1 MTREALLSPR
11 YIVVFFNG
19 RHYPSSSFVEGDIV
33 VQKKMVKGLSLEGQ
47 LFWLYTNSSGKLVHT
62 QIDISLYPH
71 LFRALNWWEY
81 RKVEDMPKY
90 VKPIVASQYVYE
102 FVSKQLSPSY
112 TIKQT
117 ITNITFI
124 GRLANI
130 RLTAFRNPAG
140 VKYQWLS

>member
-1 MTREALLSPR
+1 M
-11 YIVVFFNG
+11 VFFNG

-102 FVSKQLSPSY
+102 FVSMDKDSASSMLVRTHTGAVRPIYAGSVAIA
-112 TIKQT
+112 TEEEFLK
-117 ITNITFI
+117 
-124 GRLANI
+124 RAN
-130 RLTAFRNPAG
+130 
-140 VKYQWLS
+140 S